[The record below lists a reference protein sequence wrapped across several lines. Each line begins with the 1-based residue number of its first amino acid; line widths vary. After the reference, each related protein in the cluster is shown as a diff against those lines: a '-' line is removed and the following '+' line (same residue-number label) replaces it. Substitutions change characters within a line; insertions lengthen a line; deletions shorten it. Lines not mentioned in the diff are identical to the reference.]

1 MASSVAPNSF
11 CIHDPNNQRMGCEC
25 LSGHVFLDV
34 QSPGFSPQSCDG
46 KRRSTEFQLVELR
59 NTYWQNLIYN
69 RRHESVTEGLSGTA
83 VAAR

>member
-1 MASSVAPNSF
+1 
-11 CIHDPNNQRMGCEC
+11 MGCEC